1 MGTVERA
8 TNTPATMPSE
18 MIKGENP
25 AVTSLVGASA
35 APRRAP
41 GEAPAPKPQE
51 TPSQC
56 SERAESCVVESGAFA
71 IALPHC
77 RQQADAY
84 DKNHYRQPEMAIGE
98 NCLPQRLF
106 QRDLQCRFG
115 DDAASGRAPE
125 LRRYSKP
132 WRSEVQSQG
141 RRTPSLAP
149 TTATTSQPLRCNRR
163 RRRMTT
169 TTAASAAVVEWIGR

>member
-1 MGTVERA
+1 MGTVQRA

-18 MIKGENP
+18 MINGENP

-35 APRRAP
+35 A
-41 GEAPAPKPQE
+41 
-51 TPSQC
+51 PSQC

-77 RQQADAY
+77 RQQTDAD

-141 RRTPSLAP
+141 RRTPSLA
-149 TTATTSQPLRCNRR
+149 QI
-163 RRRMTT
+163 
-169 TTAASAAVVEWIGR
+169 E